1 MEVDGKLMNESILT
15 LSISLLLFALVFI
28 PYLWFTQKKRK
39 KFEAKKQEAIALGHD
54 KPIAQ
59 HPLIDQS
66 RCIGCA
72 SCVIACPEHA
82 LGMIDGMA
90 ELVYPGKCV
99 GHGVCAEACP
109 VSGIRIVLDPAKST
123 AELPLLDENFQSNIP
138 NVYLIGELG
147 GMALLRNAIFQGKAV
162 MDHIS
167 EKIKRSS
174 RQKTDPSCYDVII
187 VGAGPAGLSAAL
199 MAQKNGL
206 NYLLL
211 EKEETPGGAIL
222 SYPRQKLVMT
232 MPVEIPQY
240 GVLKKRELSKEDLL
254 ELWSDII
261 QKTSLKVNCN
271 ERLDDVVRNIDCI
284 TTVTAA
290 GNRYNGVYVVL
301 ALGRR
306 GTPRKLNVPGENSSK
321 VAYQLL
327 EAVRYKHTHCMVVG
341 AGDSGIEAAIALSKQ
356 QGTTVTLINRGADFL
371 RAKPKNQDRI
381 REAENQGL
389 IQIYY
394 QSSVSEIQDKSV
406 MVQSP
411 EGSLE
416 LSNDFIFIFA
426 GGEMPT
432 PFLKKIGVEF
442 THKDRMIAA

>member
-1 MEVDGKLMNESILT
+1 MNESLLT
-15 LSISLLLFALVFI
+15 LSLSLLLFALVFI

-39 KFEAKKQEAIALGHD
+39 TFEAKKQEAIALGHD
-54 KPIAQ
+54 KPVAQ

-72 SCVIACPEHA
+72 ACVIACPEHA

-123 AELPLLDENFQSNIP
+123 AELPLLDEFFQSNVP

-147 GMALLRNAIFQGKAV
+147 GMALLRNAIYQGKSV
-162 MDHIS
+162 IEHIS
-167 EKIKRSS
+167 EKIKSS
-174 RQKTDPSCYDVII
+174 PRQTNNPSRHDVII
-187 VGAGPAGLSAAL
+187 IGAGPAGLSAAL

-254 ELWSDII
+254 TLWSDII
-261 QKTSLKVNCN
+261 QKTSLKVTCN
-271 ERLDDVVRNIDCI
+271 ERLEDVIHHEGAL
-284 TTVTAA
+284 TVVTSG
-290 GNRYNGVYVVL
+290 GNRYDAEHVVL

-306 GTPRKLNVPGENSSK
+306 GTPRKLNVPGEQSSK

-327 EAVRYKHTHCMVVG
+327 EAVRYKHMHCMVVG

-356 QGTTVTLINRGADFL
+356 HGTTVTLINRGTDFQ
-371 RAKPKNQDRI
+371 RAKSKNQDRV
-381 REAENQGL
+381 REAETQNL
-389 IQIYY
+389 IKIYY
-394 QSSVSEIQDKSV
+394 QSSVSDIRDHSITI
-406 MVQSP
+406 QSP

-416 LSNDFIFIFA
+416 ITNDFIFIFA

-432 PFLKKIGVEF
+432 PFLKKIGIEF